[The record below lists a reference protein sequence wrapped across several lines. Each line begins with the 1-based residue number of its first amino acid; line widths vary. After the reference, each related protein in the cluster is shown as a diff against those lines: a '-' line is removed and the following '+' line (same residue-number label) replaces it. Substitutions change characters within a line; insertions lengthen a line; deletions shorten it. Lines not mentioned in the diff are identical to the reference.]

1 MPKIIDHE
9 KRKKQILKKALS
21 LFAHQGYKNTSLS
34 QLADSCEI
42 SRPTLYLYFR
52 DKDEIFQYALKNFTD
67 DMYRKY
73 KRFTAR
79 TEKSSMDMIIK
90 IYVDIVDKCGAN
102 PDFLVSLVDFV
113 LQENKSGK
121 GFADLVRRRTV
132 RLEYLLSR
140 LLSQAVKE
148 GELVDI
154 NVRDTVD
161 HIFRLVQAWI
171 FQIVF
176 SDGGAL
182 REREIAIFRNWMS
195 SIKAK

>member
-73 KRFTAR
+73 KRISAR
-79 TEKSSMDMIIK
+79 SEKSSVDMIIK

-113 LQENKSGK
+113 LQEDKRGK

-140 LLSQAVKE
+140 LLSQAVKD
-148 GELVDI
+148 GELVDVNI
-154 NVRDTVD
+154 RDTVD

-176 SDGGAL
+176 SGGRTL

-195 SIKAK
+195 SIQA